1 MNRASRVPGS
11 AGVSTATT
19 AMPATTAASAAP
31 ATAAAVLPPA
41 PRFSAAGTDAR
52 EQVAHAIVA
61 AFGGTSWPA
70 DPDGDLA
77 FEIEFPL
84 AEAN

>member
-1 MNRASRVPGS
+1 
-11 AGVSTATT
+11 
-19 AMPATTAASAAP
+19 MPATTAAVPAP
-31 ATAAAVLPPA
+31 ATTSMPATTAVPPA

-84 AEAN
+84 AESN